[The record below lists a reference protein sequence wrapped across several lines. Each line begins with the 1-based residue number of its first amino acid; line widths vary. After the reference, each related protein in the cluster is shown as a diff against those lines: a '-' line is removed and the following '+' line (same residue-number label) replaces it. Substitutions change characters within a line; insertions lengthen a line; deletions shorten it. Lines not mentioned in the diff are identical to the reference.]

1 MSRGATSQNYSRT
14 PIKQIPRKILVV
26 DKQLSHGYTSIA
38 LSTHYVELLKTT
50 ISTCGSPAGHHH
62 GRNEGM
68 RLGDRIG
75 ALASYSCL
83 IAESARNPAAQLDYS
98 PASWLTTPE
107 ASWFDYES
115 GMFGLRYWYDM
126 KNRLALLMQWKMSAY
141 DGCHENGKSSRRE
154 SKKIFDTFRNTV
166 LASQRISLE
175 DPSATMQSHIMQSHT
190 HMMDSVLW

>member
-1 MSRGATSQNYSRT
+1 MTSQPVGEKSSSSN
-14 PIKQIPRKILVV
+14 
-26 DKQLSHGYTSIA
+26 
-38 LSTHYVELLKTT
+38 
-50 ISTCGSPAGHHH
+50 
-62 GRNEGM
+62 
-68 RLGDRIG
+68 
-75 ALASYSCL
+75 
-83 IAESARNPAAQLDYS
+83 AQLDYS
-98 PASWLTTPE
+98 QASLQAIPE
-107 ASWFDYES
+107 ANWFDYES

-126 KNRLALLMQWKMSAY
+126 KNRLELLMQWKMSAY